1 MLLKIIWLLL
11 NFVMGLRAGMKSD
24 ENFKELK
31 WYDKIIVI
39 YWWICIVIWLIINL
53 ISIWNWL

>member
-11 NFVMGLRAGMKSD
+11 NFIMGLRAGIKLD

-31 WYDKIIVI
+31 WYDKIIIV

-53 ISIWNWL
+53 ISIWNWF

>member
-11 NFVMGLRAGMKSD
+11 NFIMGLRAGMKSD

-31 WYDKIIVI
+31 WYDKIIIV

-53 ISIWNWL
+53 ISIWNWF

>member
-11 NFVMGLRAGMKSD
+11 NFIMGLRAGIKLD

-31 WYDKIIVI
+31 WYDKIIIV
-39 YWWICIVIWLIINL
+39 YWWICIVI
-53 ISIWNWL
+53 

>member
-11 NFVMGLRAGMKSD
+11 NFVMGLRAGMKLD

-31 WYDKIIVI
+31 
-39 YWWICIVIWLIINL
+39 
-53 ISIWNWL
+53 

>member
-11 NFVMGLRAGMKSD
+11 SFAIGVRAGMKLD

-31 WYDKIIVI
+31 WYDKMVVI
-39 YWWICIVIWLIINL
+39 YWGICITGCMIVTLIAI
-53 ISIWNWL
+53 